1 MSAPLVLLAA
11 GGTGGHVFPA
21 EALAGALA
29 ARGFRLALVTDDRGA
44 RYGGELG
51 RIDIHRLPLKKMTG
65 GIARK
70 ILGVLSL
77 VPGFF
82 AARAL
87 IAKLEPDAVVG
98 FGGYP
103 SLPTVAAAAISKVP
117 TALHEQNAVLGR
129 ANRLVAGRVDVVAGS
144 FAKTRGAERAA
155 HVGNP
160 VRPAVIGLRQ
170 SIYTIPAADGELRV
184 LVTGGSQG
192 ASIFGRVVP
201 EAVAS
206 LAPELRARVRIVQQ
220 TRGDD
225 VERVRD
231 AYARIGAAAEAAP
244 FFVDLPAR
252 IAHAQIVIARA
263 GASTIAE
270 LACIGRPAILVPY
283 PHATDDHQT
292 ANARALEAAGGA
304 WTVPDK
310 DFTAA
315 DLASRLT
322 ALLADPSPLSRLAQ
336 SAWSFG
342 KPDAAERLADLVA
355 GLASRRAA

>member
-29 ARGFRLALVTDDRGA
+29 ARGFRLALATDDRGA

-65 GIARK
+65 GLARK
-70 ILGVLSL
+70 FLGALSL
-77 VPGFF
+77 IPGFF
-82 AARAL
+82 AARRL
-87 IAKLEPDAVVG
+87 IAMLEPDAVVG

-103 SLPTVAAAAISKVP
+103 SLPTIAAASLSKVP

-129 ANRLVAGRVDVVAGS
+129 ANRLVAGFVDAVAGS

-155 HVGNP
+155 HIGNP
-160 VRPAVIGLRQ
+160 VRASAIGLRQ
-170 SIYTIPAADGELRV
+170 TTYMIPAPGGELRL

-206 LAPELRARVRIVQQ
+206 LAPELRARLRIVQQ
-220 TRGDD
+220 TREDD
-225 VERVRD
+225 VARVRD
-231 AYARIGAAAEAAP
+231 AYARLGVTAEVAP
-244 FFVDLPAR
+244 FFADLPVR
-252 IAHAQIVIARA
+252 IANAQIVVARA

-270 LACIGRPAILVPY
+270 LACIGRPSILVPY

-292 ANARALEAAGGA
+292 ANAQALEAAGGA

-310 DFTAA
+310 DFTAT

-322 ALLADPSPLSRLAQ
+322 ALLADPLPLSRLAQ

-355 GLASRRAA
+355 NLASRRAA